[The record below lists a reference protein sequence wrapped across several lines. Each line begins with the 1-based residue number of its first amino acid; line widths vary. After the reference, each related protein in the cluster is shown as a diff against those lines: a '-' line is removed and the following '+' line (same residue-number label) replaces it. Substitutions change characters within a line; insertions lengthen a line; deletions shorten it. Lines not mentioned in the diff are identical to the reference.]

1 MLREFQQWQLFGRS
15 TLPEIHK
22 HAETGLLDRD
32 TTVESVDY
40 SCAKQGY
47 KRYEVSC
54 CPSWVERWTW
64 KRKVVSSQC
73 HEFSSLNFCWSY
85 ELVQRKGKL
94 TIQFKTFLMCQIS
107 LSVYQFIFS
116 ILLVRYSLCS
126 ELYKFK
132 LLSHTLNSITEG
144 SSAGKMFLIL
154 DPICYLV
161 CFPVGNAAN
170 KKQDECFV
178 YFKVIYHQEYWIC
191 GNNFTGYN
199 LEWFPH
205 HFHWAMR
212 PSQSRCT
219 HV

>member
-1 MLREFQQWQLFGRS
+1 MLREFQQWQLFSRP
-15 TLPEIHK
+15 TLQEIHK
-22 HAETGLLDRD
+22 RAETGLLDRD

-54 CPSWVERWTW
+54 CPSGAQRWTW

-73 HEFSSLNFCWSY
+73 HEFSCLNFCWSY

-94 TIQFKTFLMCQIS
+94 TIQFKTFLMRQIL

-132 LLSHTLNSITEG
+132 VLRHTLNTITEG
-144 SSAGKMFLIL
+144 SSAGKMFLML

-161 CFPVGNAAN
+161 CFPAGNAAN
-170 KKQDECFV
+170 KKQRQMLRLFHGHLSPR
-178 YFKVIYHQEYWIC
+178 IL
-191 GNNFTGYN
+191 N
-199 LEWFPH
+199 LWK
-205 HFHWAMR
+205 
-212 PSQSRCT
+212 
-219 HV
+219 